1 MEQLNKVELRGTVGS
16 IRRTTVQGR
25 VLGQMSVAT
34 NYAYK
39 DAEGCAVIETTWH
52 NVHLWEGKGITK
64 EVIESLDKGD
74 KVYLRGRIR
83 VQRYAGADGTERTT
97 YEIIANALEKID
109 TSESLQ
115 LEM

>member
-1 MEQLNKVELRGTVGS
+1 MEQLNRVELRGTVGA

-25 VLGQMSVAT
+25 VLGQMSLAT

-52 NVHLWEGKGITK
+52 NVHLWEGRGITK

-74 KVYLRGRIR
+74 KVYLMGRIR
-83 VQRYAGADGTERTT
+83 MQRYTGEDGTERTVC
-97 YEIIANALEKID
+97 EIIASSLDRID
-109 TSESLQ
+109 SSENLQ